1 MGTKIED
8 PRRGAS
14 KPEHAAEGDASD
26 EERNS
31 DGEDGADDVDD
42 TEDGEEEE
50 ENEEEEAE
58 DDGDDGDDGDEN
70 GQTEGKAVWWQV
82 ARLVVRLCR
91 PYRKAFLAIFVLAA
105 LGTAADIV
113 SPLIYRAAINDL
125 SGLYVH
131 RANEAV
137 RPPTSPRI
145 PTTAPHGRGRVAPR
159 APGQVVASLMWAV
172 LFLFVID
179 VGSHFFR
186 LAADGVTVRVGSQV
200 ESNLIETTFRRLLR
214 FPLAFFGTRSSG
226 ALAKQVNQTD
236 EVEPIVAA
244 FTKDILP
251 EVFRVVGILAV
262 MLHLNPVL
270 ALITISTAPAY
281 LFVSYRM
288 ARRLEVGLP
297 DYYDLWDQVSVRIQD
312 SIAGIKT
319 VKLSGAEG
327 REVGRLRLAL
337 QTAYVQYVARNSTE
351 NRYLSVQGLLINL
364 GRALVLGYGGWRVLE
379 HQLTPGD
386 VVMFVA
392 YLDQL
397 FDPLDELTSLA
408 TTLQQNLAS
417 LARALRLQ
425 QAPGSA
431 GEGCPVPPG
440 PGRVEFSDV
449 GFSYVEGRPVLQGLT
464 FTVEPGKV
472 TALVGPSGAGKT
484 TTVDLLLRLFDP
496 ASGDI
501 LLDGQNIRDFD
512 VSALRAQIG
521 VVSADGAV
529 FRGTLAENI
538 RYKRP
543 DASDEEVLEIA
554 RAAGL
559 SKTIERL
566 PEGIESA
573 IGEGGV
579 GLSVGERQRVQI
591 ARALLSRPRILILD
605 EATANLD
612 FATEA
617 DVKRALAKTRKG
629 RTMVVIAHRFSMVE
643 GADHVVVLDRGRAVE
658 SGTVAHLK
666 TSGGWFASFA
676 QSATGRAA

>member
-1 MGTKIED
+1 MVTKIED
-8 PRRGAS
+8 PRRGTS

-31 DGEDGADDVDD
+31 DGEDGGDD
-42 TEDGEEEE
+42 
-50 ENEEEEAE
+50 A
-58 DDGDDGDDGDEN
+58 DDGDGGDDEDED
-70 GQTEGKAVWWQV
+70 GQAEGKAVWWQV
-82 ARLVVRLCR
+82 ARMVVRLCR
-91 PYRKAFLAIFVLAA
+91 PHRKVFLAIFVLAA

-113 SPLIYRAAINDL
+113 SPLIYRVAINDL
-125 SGLYVH
+125 AGLYVH
-131 RANEAV
+131 RAHEAV

-145 PTTAPHGRGRVAPR
+145 PTTAPHGPGHVAQR
-159 APGQVVASLMWAV
+159 TGDQVVASLIWAV
-172 LFLFVID
+172 LLLFVID
-179 VGSHFFR
+179 VGSQFFR
-186 LAADGVTVRVGSQV
+186 LAADSLTVRVGSRV

-262 MLHLNPVL
+262 MLYLNPVL
-270 ALITISTAPAY
+270 ALITMSTAPAY

-288 ARRLEVGLP
+288 TRRLEVGLP
-297 DYYDLWDQVSVRIQD
+297 DYYDLWDQVSARIQD
-312 SIAGIKT
+312 AIAGIKT
-319 VKLSGAEG
+319 VKLSGAEA
-327 REVGRLRLAL
+327 REEGRLRAAL
-337 QTAYVQYVARNSTE
+337 QTAYTQYVARNNTE

-431 GEGCPVPPG
+431 GEGCPVPAG
-440 PGRVEFSDV
+440 PGRVEFRDV
-449 GFSYVEGRPVLQGLT
+449 GFSYVEGRSVLQGLT

-484 TTVDLLLRLFDP
+484 TTVDLLLRLFEP
-496 ASGDI
+496 ASGDV
-501 LLDGQNIRDFD
+501 LLDGQDIRDFD

-554 RAAGL
+554 QAAGL

-566 PEGIESA
+566 PEGIGSA
-573 IGEGGV
+573 VGEGGV

-643 GADHVVVLDRGRAVE
+643 AADHVVVLDRGRAVE
-658 SGTVAHLK
+658 SGTVAHLEI
-666 TSGGWFASFA
+666 SGGWFARFA
-676 QSATGRAA
+676 QSATGRGA